1 MAALSEGSTRIF
13 LLLFILPS
21 CTEVHGWD
29 SIDLELFDLVEEI
42 KDNFYD
48 VLGLKQDA
56 SQADIRRA
64 YRKLSL
70 QLHPDK
76 NKAPD
81 AEEKFRQ
88 LVAVSEVLKD
98 EDKRKRYD
106 GILRDGLPDWRQ
118 PVFYYRRV
126 RKMGLIEFALLIFLI
141 LTIGHY
147 IVAWSIY
154 LEKKF
159 ELEELLFSKKKRE
172 DKKRNK
178 NKLKSKL
185 NDEDISDL
193 ADIMVQEVGVSK
205 PTFTDLLPFKMTK
218 MLVSFCKSLPEQYQ
232 ALLEYWRER
241 RKEKIEEE
249 EEEDDDDKM
258 EDQPSRP
265 RRRQRVNIPQEDI
278 DDASWEGAP
287 VTSVVNTAT
296 ESEQETTTVEKSGEW
311 TDHEQSLLTR
321 AMIKFPGGTPNRWE
335 KIAVEIGRSV
345 DEVTKQMKKLKQ
357 SYGANIH
364 SSNAGTGDLGTLVM
378 NKKKAV
384 VSDECLEQTD
394 ECYNFGSNTAQNHN
408 KSPKSKQS
416 AKKVADRPV
425 NTTSLVRD
433 DGNKTSEPSEDGV
446 TKGNVTGNDSAAW
459 SQNQQKQLEVALQ
472 QFPKTVAD
480 RWTCIAQAVPG
491 KTKEECILRY
501 KFLVECVRKKKQ
513 AGQQ

>member
-1 MAALSEGSTRIF
+1 M
-13 LLLFILPS
+13 LFILPG

-81 AEEKFRQ
+81 AEVKFRQ

-98 EDKRKRYD
+98 EDKRRRYD

-126 RKMGLIEFALLIFLI
+126 RKMGLVEFALLIFLI

-178 NKLKSKL
+178 KMKSKL
-185 NDEDISDL
+185 TDEDIPDL

-205 PTFTDLLPFKMTK
+205 PTFMDLLPFKMTR
-218 MLVSFCKSLPEQYQ
+218 MLIGFCKSLPERYQ
-232 ALLEYWRER
+232 AVLEYWRER
-241 RKEKIEEE
+241 QKEKIEED
-249 EEEDDDDKM
+249 EEEDDEEDD
-258 EDQPSRP
+258 EQPSRP
-265 RRRQRVNIPQEDI
+265 RRRQRVNIPQEDT

-287 VTSVVNTAT
+287 VTNVMNTAT
-296 ESEQETTTVEKSGEW
+296 ESVQETAAVEKVW
-311 TDHEQSLLTR
+311 R
-321 AMIKFPGGTPNRWE
+321 ARTLE
-335 KIAVEIGRSV
+335 K
-345 DEVTKQMKKLKQ
+345 L
-357 SYGANIH
+357 
-364 SSNAGTGDLGTLVM
+364 
-378 NKKKAV
+378 
-384 VSDECLEQTD
+384 
-394 ECYNFGSNTAQNHN
+394 
-408 KSPKSKQS
+408 
-416 AKKVADRPV
+416 
-425 NTTSLVRD
+425 
-433 DGNKTSEPSEDGV
+433 
-446 TKGNVTGNDSAAW
+446 
-459 SQNQQKQLEVALQ
+459 
-472 QFPKTVAD
+472 
-480 RWTCIAQAVPG
+480 
-491 KTKEECILRY
+491 
-501 KFLVECVRKKKQ
+501 
-513 AGQQ
+513 

>member
-1 MAALSEGSTRIF
+1 MAAPSTGHGVF
-13 LLLFILPS
+13 LLLFILPR

-141 LTIGHY
+141 LTVGHY

-159 ELEELLFSKKKRE
+159 ELEELLFSKRKRE

-178 NKLKSKL
+178 KMKSKL
-185 NDEDISDL
+185 TDEDIPDL
-193 ADIMVQEVGVSK
+193 ADLMVQEVGVSK
-205 PTFTDLLPFKMTK
+205 PTFMDLLPFKMTHV
-218 MLVSFCKSLPEQYQ
+218 LIGFFKSLPERYQ
-232 ALLEYWRER
+232 ALLEYWRDR
-241 RKEKIEEE
+241 RKEKIEEDEEDGDDDEKE
-249 EEEDDDDKM
+249 EEE
-258 EDQPSRP
+258 QPSRP
-265 RRRQRVNIPQEDI
+265 RRRQRVNIPQEDT

-287 VTSVVNTAT
+287 VTNAINIAT
-296 ESEQETTTVEKSGEW
+296 ESVQETTAVEKTGEW

-345 DEVTKQMKKLKQ
+345 EEVTKQMKKLKQ

-364 SSNAGTGDLGTLVM
+364 SANTGTGDLGSLVM
-378 NKKKAV
+378 NKKKAI
-384 VSDECLEQTD
+384 VSDECLSQAD
-394 ECYNFGSNTAQNHN
+394 ECYNFGTNTIQNHN
-408 KSPKSKQS
+408 RSTKSKQTA
-416 AKKVADRPV
+416 AKKAADRPV
-425 NTTSLVRD
+425 NTASVVRD
-433 DGNKTSEPSEDGV
+433 GSNKTSEQMDGV
-446 TKGNVTGNDSAAW
+446 TNENVIGNDSSVW
-459 SQNQQKQLEVALQ
+459 SQNQQKQLELALQ
-472 QFPKTVAD
+472 QFPKTVTD

-491 KTKEECILRY
+491 KTK
-501 KFLVECVRKKKQ
+501 VVRTWF
-513 AGQQ
+513 GGN